1 LVVDGLVALVAVAMA
16 VGIVGTVVPVV
27 PGLMLVWAA
36 GLAYGLAAGFG
47 PVGVAAFA
55 VMTLL
60 AVAGLVAGWV
70 VPHRAAGRAGAP
82 RMSMAVAAV
91 CAVVGFFVVPV
102 VGLPLGGLAGL
113 YLAELQRTSDAAIAW
128 RTTRST
134 LVAFGLASLMQ
145 LAAGVAMALVW
156 VAWVVAA

>member
-1 LVVDGLVALVAVAMA
+1 VVDGLVVLVAVAMA

-27 PGLMLVWAA
+27 PGLALVWAA
-36 GLAYGLAAGFG
+36 GLVYGISAGFG
-47 PVGVAAFA
+47 AVGVVAFA

-60 AVAGLVAGWV
+60 AAAGIVAGWL
-70 VPHRAAGRAGAP
+70 VPQRAAGRAGAT
-82 RMSMAVAAV
+82 RLSMAVAAV
-91 CAVVGFFVVPV
+91 CAVIGFFVVPV

-113 YLAELQRTSDAAIAW
+113 YLAELQRTSDAATAW

-134 LVAFGLASLMQ
+134 LVAFGLASLVQ

-156 VAWVVAA
+156 VAWVIAA